1 MINADAA
8 ERFMAAPWL
17 EATDREIK
25 QELLDALAERRAAE
39 GTILLAQGQPNDHL
53 AFLIE
58 GTAEILRRGED
69 GRTDFITTL
78 KAPAV
83 FGTTSFFRPNPPPAT
98 VRATSDVWLLTL
110 HHPAYETLRRDRP
123 RAAEALAL
131 AVLRAVSE
139 RFDLI
144 DSLFADYI
152 RKHPHASSGDV
163 SEWSRFRSRLFEE
176 HSI

>member
-1 MINADAA
+1 MIHTDAA

-17 EATDREIK
+17 EATDRQTK
-25 QELLDALAERRAAE
+25 QELLDALVEQQAAA
-39 GTILLAQGQPNDHL
+39 GAILLAQGQPNDHL

-58 GTAEILRRGED
+58 GNAEIFRRGED
-69 GRTDFITTL
+69 GRTDFITAL

-83 FGTTSFFRPNPPPAT
+83 FGTTSFFRPAAPPAT
-98 VRATSDVWLLTL
+98 VRATSDVRLLTL
-110 HHPAYETLRRDRP
+110 QHPAYENLRRDHP
-123 RAAEALAL
+123 RAAEALAV

-144 DSLFADYI
+144 DRLFADYI
-152 RKHPHASSGDV
+152 RKHPLASSGDA